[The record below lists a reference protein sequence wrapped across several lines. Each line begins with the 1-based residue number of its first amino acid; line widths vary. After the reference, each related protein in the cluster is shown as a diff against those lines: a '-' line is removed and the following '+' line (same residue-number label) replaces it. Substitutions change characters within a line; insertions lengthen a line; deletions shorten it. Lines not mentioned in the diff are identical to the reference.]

1 MRVFNLCA
9 ASFFF
14 RFLRDVSVPN
24 FLFCF
29 LFLFSLPLCLLAF
42 PFPGFLCLLAFL
54 ARNHLNFV
62 LFLLCLWLT
71 LCREVN
77 ILCPIFTPSGT
88 CFFFAPVL
96 LLPFWPYFCLPC
108 MSWFTFHFITFLFP
122 FLDFRFFVFVRVQPF
137 PLPVSF
143 LEELSLTVP
152 RLEFIYPLFPSFL
165 DFITRI
171 WCFLIF

>member
-54 ARNHLNFV
+54 ARNHLNF
-62 LFLLCLWLT
+62 C
-71 LCREVN
+71 
-77 ILCPIFTPSGT
+77 
-88 CFFFAPVL
+88 
-96 LLPFWPYFCLPC
+96 
-108 MSWFTFHFITFLFP
+108 P
-122 FLDFRFFVFVRVQPF
+122 FLAVFVAHFMPRGEYS
-137 PLPVSF
+137 LPN
-143 LEELSLTVP
+143 
-152 RLEFIYPLFPSFL
+152 IYS
-165 DFITRI
+165 
-171 WCFLIF
+171 